1 MVSSLTRH
9 SVIPNKAGTA
19 RVWQSARVRQA
30 EPMASKTKRANPSRS
45 RVKVSPGAVEPAE
58 IDALDRWFRAANY
71 LSVGQIYLLNNPLL
85 KRPLV
90 SSDIKPRLLG
100 HWGPHRA

>member
-1 MVSSLTRH
+1 
-9 SVIPNKAGTA
+9 
-19 RVWQSARVRQA
+19 
-30 EPMASKTKRANPSRS
+30 MASKTKRANPSRS